1 MVEVYIPEQGYDPN
15 IGRNYFDVN
24 KVGTLD
30 VLGATLDETFYY
42 NPLNAAD
49 RFFEQKLGEGQ
60 RGRIM
65 TPDEYADS
73 PYFREGIDVGPEGI
87 KEGLA
92 KLLAERQDKRDA
104 FNLTLSRSK
113 GGYTLGAMQFGTAL
127 AGSLL
132 DPLSVASA
140 FVPVVSTA
148 RAATFAARYGK
159 NGGRFVAGAVDGVA
173 GAALLEPI
181 VAGQAVLEQ
190 DRDYGLMDSFLNVT
204 FGGVMGGGLHVGF
217 GKISDRINAS
227 RQDVKDTALT
237 TAVAQAAE
245 GQEISAGNLHTTTV
259 NLAADD
265 VIRRARAVK
274 EYDPTTRAVE
284 RTFDE
289 EGNIKTETVIDDPA
303 PGIEEVPQYP
313 TKGQARPKI
322 LRTPKPASL
331 IKFIRDEGGISTT
344 DANISVVKRIF
355 GSKYKSIARK
365 DGKKLDEIL
374 SRAREEGYIEEA
386 LEGRA
391 DDIGV
396 GDFLN
401 VMQEDLHSQSVY
413 SRFDVNE
420 VAEYDKAVELAALAE
435 DYGISPAG
443 MDDETFLR
451 ALAEAVDRQEV
462 VNFNTASR
470 QGDLSEQEYYDR
482 RDEARSV
489 DYNLGDMIDHRDA
502 LEEMDQAGQSLEDM
516 ALNELETENEL
527 IMRDL
532 ENSPDGIPAMFR
544 REIEAAEDLKAKS
557 ENFEEV
563 TRVAAECMNKNYKR
577 GADAAPEVAE
587 EVAEEAI
594 DVASALARLLKE

>member
-15 IGRNYFDVN
+15 IGRNYFDVT

-60 RGRIM
+60 RGRIL

-73 PYFREGIDVGPEGI
+73 PYFREGIDVGPDGI

-132 DPLSVASA
+132 DPLSIASA

-204 FGGVMGGGLHVGF
+204 FGGIMGGGLHVGF

-227 RQDVKDTALT
+227 RQDVKDAALT
-237 TAVAQAAE
+237 TAIAQAAD
-245 GQEISAGNLHTTTV
+245 GQEITAGNLHATTL
-259 NLAADD
+259 NLASDD

-274 EYDPTTRAVE
+274 EYDPTVRAVE

-289 EGNIKTETVIDDPA
+289 EGNVQTETVVEDPA

-313 TKGQARPKI
+313 TKGEAKPKV
-322 LRTPKPASL
+322 LRKKKPSSL
-331 IKFIRDEGGISTT
+331 IAFIRNEGGISTT
-344 DANISVVKRIF
+344 DANIGDVKDIF
-355 GSKYKSIARK
+355 DKNYIRVARK
-365 DGKKLDEIL
+365 DGKTLDELL
-374 SRAREEGYIEEA
+374 SRAREEGYIADA
-386 LEGRA
+386 LDGQA
-391 DDIGV
+391 DEV
-396 GDFLN
+396 SVSDFLELIR
-401 VMQEDLHSQSVY
+401 EDLHSQSVY

-420 VAEYDKAVELAALAE
+420 VAEYDKAVELAALADE
-435 DYGISPAG
+435 YRINPAG
-443 MDDETFLR
+443 MNDETFLR

-462 VNFNTASR
+462 INFNTASR

-482 RDEARSV
+482 RDEARSA
-489 DYNLGDMIDHRDA
+489 DYSLGEMIDHRDA
-502 LEEMDQAGQSLEDM
+502 LDEMDRAGQSLEDM
-516 ALNELETENEL
+516 ALNELEAENDL

-532 ENSPDGIPAMFR
+532 ENSPEGIPAMFQ
-544 REIEAAEDLKAKS
+544 REIEAADDLKAKS

-563 TRVAAECMNKNYKR
+563 TRLAAECMNRNYPR
-577 GADAAPEVAE
+577 
-587 EVAEEAI
+587 
-594 DVASALARLLKE
+594 

>member
-1 MVEVYIPEQGYDPN
+1 MVEVYIPEQEYDPN
-15 IGRNYFDVN
+15 IGRNYFDVT

-60 RGRIM
+60 RGRIL

-73 PYFREGIDVGPEGI
+73 AYFREGIDVGPDGI

-159 NGGRFVAGAVDGVA
+159 NGGRFVSGAVDGVA

-181 VAGQAVLEQ
+181 VAGQAMYEQ

-227 RQDVKDTALT
+227 RQDIKDTALT
-237 TAVAQAAE
+237 TAVAQAVE
-245 GQEISAGNLHTTTV
+245 GQEISAGNLHTATV

-289 EGNIKTETVIDDPA
+289 EGNVKTETVIEDPA
-303 PGIEEVPQYP
+303 PGIEEVPQHP
-313 TKGQARPKI
+313 TKGKA
-322 LRTPKPASL
+322 KPAVLRKTKPKSL
-331 IKFIRDEGGISTT
+331 IAFIRNEGGISTQ
-344 DANISVVKRIF
+344 DANIGDVKDIF
-355 GSKYKSIARK
+355 DKNYIRVARK
-365 DGKKLDEIL
+365 GGKALDEL
-374 SRAREEGYIEEA
+374 LTRAREEGYIAES
-386 LEGRA
+386 LDGQA
-391 DDIGV
+391 DELSV
-396 GDFLN
+396 ADFLELIR
-401 VMQEDLHSQSVY
+401 EDLHSQSVY
-413 SRFDVNE
+413 SRFDANE
-420 VAEYDKAVELAALAE
+420 VAEYDKAAELAALADE
-435 DYGISPAG
+435 YGINPAG

-451 ALAEAVDRQEV
+451 ALAEEVDRQEAI
-462 VNFNTASR
+462 NFNTASR
-470 QGDLSEQEYYDR
+470 QGDMSEQEYYDR
-482 RDEARSV
+482 RDEARSAE
-489 DYNLGDMIDHRDA
+489 YNLGDMVDHRDA

-516 ALNELETENEL
+516 ALNELDAENEL

-532 ENSPDGIPAMFR
+532 ENSPDGIPAMFQ
-544 REIEAAEDLKAKS
+544 REIEAADDLKAKS
-557 ENFEEV
+557 ENFEEI
-563 TRVAAECMNKNYKR
+563 TRLAAECMNRNYPR
-577 GADAAPEVAE
+577 
-587 EVAEEAI
+587 
-594 DVASALARLLKE
+594 

>member
-15 IGRNYFDVN
+15 IGRNYFDVT

-60 RGRIM
+60 RGRIL

-73 PYFREGIDVGPEGI
+73 PYFREGIDVGPDGI

-92 KLLAERQDKRDA
+92 KLLAERQDKRDG

-132 DPLSVASA
+132 DPLSIASA
-140 FVPVVSTA
+140 FVPVISTA
-148 RAATFAARYGK
+148 RAATFAARYGR

-204 FGGVMGGGLHVGF
+204 FGGIMGGGLHVGF

-237 TAVAQAAE
+237 TAIAQAAD
-245 GQEISAGNLHTTTV
+245 GQEITAGNLHATTL

-274 EYDPTTRAVE
+274 EYDPTVRAVE

-289 EGNIKTETVIDDPA
+289 EGNVQTETVVEDPA

-313 TKGQARPKI
+313 TKGKAEPKV
-322 LRTPKPASL
+322 LRKKKPSSL
-331 IKFIRDEGGISTT
+331 IAFIRNEGGISTT
-344 DANISVVKRIF
+344 DANIGDVKDIF
-355 GSKYKSIARK
+355 DKNYIRVARK
-365 DGKKLDEIL
+365 DGKTLDELL
-374 SRAREEGYIEEA
+374 SRAREEGYIADA
-386 LEGRA
+386 LDGQA
-391 DDIGV
+391 DEV
-396 GDFLN
+396 SVSDFLELIR
-401 VMQEDLHSQSVY
+401 EDLHSQSVY

-420 VAEYDKAVELAALAE
+420 VAEYDKAVELAALADE
-435 DYGISPAG
+435 YRINPAG
-443 MDDETFLR
+443 MNDETFLR

-462 VNFNTASR
+462 INFNTASR

-482 RDEARSV
+482 RDEARSA
-489 DYNLGDMIDHRDA
+489 DYSLGEMIDHRDA
-502 LEEMDQAGQSLEDM
+502 LDEMDRAGQSLEDM
-516 ALNELETENEL
+516 ALNELEAENDL

-532 ENSPDGIPAMFR
+532 ENSSEGIPAMFQ
-544 REIEAAEDLKAKS
+544 REIEAADDLKAKS

-563 TRVAAECMNKNYKR
+563 TRLAAECMNRNYPR
-577 GADAAPEVAE
+577 
-587 EVAEEAI
+587 
-594 DVASALARLLKE
+594 

>member
-1 MVEVYIPEQGYDPN
+1 VVEVYIPEQGYDPN
-15 IGRNYFDVN
+15 IGRNYFDVA

-204 FGGVMGGGLHVGF
+204 FGGIMGGGLHVGF

-237 TAVAQAAE
+237 TAVAQAVE

-274 EYDPTTRAVE
+274 EYDPTVRAVE

-289 EGNIKTETVIDDPA
+289 EGNIKTETVIEDPA
-303 PGIEEVPQYP
+303 PGVEEVPQYP
-313 TKGQARPKI
+313 VKGPRNSRPPI
-322 LRTPKPASL
+322 LRKKKPNSL
-331 IKFIRDEGGISTT
+331 IAFIRNEGGISTT
-344 DANISVVKRIF
+344 DANIGDVKDIF
-355 GSKYKSIARK
+355 DKNYIRVARK
-365 DGKKLDEIL
+365 DGRTLDEL
-374 SRAREEGYIEEA
+374 LTRAREEGYVAES
-386 LEGRA
+386 LDGQA
-391 DDIGV
+391 DELSV
-396 GDFLN
+396 ADFLELIR
-401 VMQEDLHSQSVY
+401 EDLHSQSVY

-420 VAEYDKAVELAALAE
+420 VAEYDKAVELAALADE
-435 DYGISPAG
+435 YRIDPTG

-451 ALAEAVDRQEV
+451 AMAEAVDRQEV

-489 DYNLGDMIDHRDA
+489 DYNLGDMIDQKDI
-502 LEEMDQAGQSLEDM
+502 LDEMDQAGQSIEDM
-516 ALNELETENEL
+516 ALNELEAENEL

-532 ENSPDGIPAMFR
+532 ENSPDGIPAMFQ
-544 REIEAAEDLKAKS
+544 REIEAADDLKAKS

-563 TRVAAECMNKNYKR
+563 TRLAAECMNRNYPR
-577 GADAAPEVAE
+577 
-587 EVAEEAI
+587 
-594 DVASALARLLKE
+594 